1 MARRL
6 ILPALS
12 SFTAQLSSAAAAK
25 QALDKALACGYE
37 RKLTL
42 ELSRLTDQIDEAAA
56 ALAALTERFDTM
68 EDIRA
73 EGDFIRDEILP
84 AMERLRSYCD
94 EAEIR
99 TDSKVWPLPS
109 YGKLLYGVD

>member
-1 MARRL
+1 VDE
-6 ILPALS
+6 
-12 SFTAQLSSAAAAK
+12 T
-25 QALDKALACGYE
+25 LACGYE
-37 RKLTL
+37 RKLTAK
-42 ELSRLTDQIDEAAA
+42 LSCLTDQIDEAAA